1 MGAISEMSDMSKP
14 SPFQV
19 VETAA
24 IQLTINQ
31 NKAPST
37 HMFLIWVY
45 LSANVIFFKL
55 DQIRREIKTSL
66 LVQKPIQSTLE
77 ILSFL
82 AETLPHSLLN
92 KPFSCCKYHMN
103 VYRCTKIL
111 HINNLTQAIL
121 AYHCDITS
129 LLFLMTTA
137 LIYKYLELCLLLNKL
152 LFN

>member
-19 VETAA
+19 VETAV

-45 LSANVIFFKL
+45 LSAHVIFFKL
-55 DQIRREIKTSL
+55 DQIRRKLRQVYWCKTNT
-66 LVQKPIQSTLE
+66 STLE
-77 ILSFL
+77 TLSFF

>member
-45 LSANVIFFKL
+45 LSAHVIFFKL
-55 DQIRREIKTSL
+55 DQIRRKLRQVYKCKTHTG
-66 LVQKPIQSTLE
+66 TLE
-77 ILSFL
+77 TLSFL